1 MKNKTLIVISYIAAM
16 VLLVLF
22 NKFCNDYGVTTPHRM
37 FLLLSASVSY
47 ELMKPAYAEVMSKFK
62 KSSNKRKIV
71 LMQKKLKKL

>member
-1 MKNKTLIVISYIAAM
+1 MKNKTLIVITYIAAM

-62 KSSNKRKIV
+62 KSKEENSNVQTKEK
-71 LMQKKLKKL
+71 

>member
-37 FLLLSASVSY
+37 FLLLSAY
-47 ELMKPAYAEVMSKFK
+47 ETCLC
-62 KSSNKRKIV
+62 
-71 LMQKKLKKL
+71 